1 MTNELMQL
9 RYEVLDLLLGVNEVM
24 ATNVLNEFNER
35 NWIKW
40 MNVQSESNEVKVW
53 NDMKFNKVSVSETES
68 ERN

>member
-1 MTNELMQL
+1 MTNQLMQL